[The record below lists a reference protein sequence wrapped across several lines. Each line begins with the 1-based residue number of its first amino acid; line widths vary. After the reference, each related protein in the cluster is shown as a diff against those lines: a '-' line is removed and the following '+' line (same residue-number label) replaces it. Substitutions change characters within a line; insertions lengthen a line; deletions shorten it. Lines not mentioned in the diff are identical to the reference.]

1 LNRPDAIH
9 SVDGDKDK
17 TLPLSGPALKELLQS
32 VIQKGLPFRFKA
44 GGFSMSPFIKD
55 GDIVT
60 VSALGEVP
68 PRIGDVVI
76 FIHPVNGSIV
86 VHRLVAKRG
95 NTYRV
100 KGDNSP
106 GMTTLLPRENV
117 LGRLDRLE
125 RNGSRVL
132 LGLGPE
138 RLFIAFLTRVVF
150 LQRTLYPLWLSL
162 KRRLKKAST

>member
-9 SVDGDKDK
+9 PVNKDKDK
-17 TLPLSGPALKELLQS
+17 TLSLSGPALKELLQS

-44 GGFSMSPFIKD
+44 RGSSMSPFIKD
-55 GDIVT
+55 GDILT
-60 VSALGEVP
+60 VSPLGKVP
-68 PRIGDVVI
+68 PRIGDIVI
-76 FIHPVNGSIV
+76 FIHPVSASVV

-95 NTYRV
+95 NVYRV
-100 KGDNSP
+100 KGDNSQ

-138 RLFIAFLTRVVF
+138 RLFIAFLTRAVF
-150 LQRTLYPLWLSL
+150 LRRILHPLWQLN
-162 KRRLKKAST
+162 RHRLIKPLI